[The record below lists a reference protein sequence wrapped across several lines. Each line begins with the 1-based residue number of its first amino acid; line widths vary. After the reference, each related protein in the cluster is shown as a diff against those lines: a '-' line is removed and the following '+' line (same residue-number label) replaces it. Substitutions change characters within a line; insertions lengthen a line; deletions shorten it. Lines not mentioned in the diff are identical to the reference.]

1 MKKTIMIVDDE
12 PDTLELTKTV
22 LAMSGFE
29 VKTFDNAKR
38 ALDSLKKSIPD
49 LVLLDMRM
57 PEISGP
63 DFCIKIANDPKL
75 KCLKIVFFTASSE
88 MCKEVGVKNNVKG
101 YIFKPFD
108 NDALVD
114 QVKKYLAM

>member
-12 PDTLELTKTV
+12 PDTLELTKAV

-49 LVLLDMRM
+49 LVLL
-57 PEISGP
+57 
-63 DFCIKIANDPKL
+63 C
-75 KCLKIVFFTASSE
+75 
-88 MCKEVGVKNNVKG
+88 
-101 YIFKPFD
+101 
-108 NDALVD
+108 
-114 QVKKYLAM
+114 QVH